1 MPDTHPPT
9 PTVTG
14 IIGRQKVGLIASAIL
29 SVLGAFSGLIPY
41 VVVYL
46 IAGDLFVGEPR
57 TDRIGLFVTIAAVGV
72 AGKALFRLLAD
83 DISHRTAYRALAQI
97 RLALADR
104 LGRMPLAR
112 ARSRSHGHVKKV
124 FQDDVEQLELGL
136 SHAVPDIAASVTVP
150 VAVLAVMF
158 WVDWRMALAG
168 VAVVVC
174 VVLCVMGSI
183 AATKDLMGDESGAK
197 TALNVSA
204 VSFVRGIKV
213 IRGFVGSR
221 AAYRSLYDAIES
233 VEAIENAKTG
243 RGRVGAAGAT
253 TFCAVSVVFL
263 LPLGLLLFHNGSLDA
278 ADLIFFLLVGVGFA
292 QPLMTMTLSAAVLQ
306 YQIEAGV
313 KNISEILD
321 EPDLPVVGDPVSPT
335 GSAVELDAVS
345 FDYGDTRIIDGLSV
359 RIDPGER
366 VALVGG
372 SGAGKTTV
380 LRLIARFLDADEGTV
395 RYGGVDVRSMDPAE
409 LARSVAFI
417 QQDDYIFND
426 TLMDNIRL
434 ARPGATDAEVHQAAD
449 RARVSDFVDELD
461 DGWDT
466 VLRSGGGRLS
476 GGQRQRISI
485 ARAFLADARVIML
498 DEVTASLDAGNER
511 AVVDAM
517 TDLQEGRTV
526 ITVAH
531 RIGSLTDYDR
541 ILVLESG
548 RVVDEGSHETLLA
561 SSAVYQRLW
570 EDFVAVDS
578 WTITTGEAAEHPQAS
593 APDAAGPVPATAGSD
608 PAEARPDED
617 EGAATPAV
625 RGIARMNPVR
635 QWFAMLGRHTPALWR
650 TGLWRLLLEG
660 SLTSAPVIVI
670 FLSLLWVLRGTLT
683 GSDVLLL
690 TVVLWVIFLARL
702 VIGVE
707 VARLWWPVAN
717 SAISDLR
724 RSVIRR
730 LTRTPMGV
738 FDRMDSG
745 RTSTLIV
752 ADLALVDFI
761 NMPSKL
767 IIACVQPVTV
777 TIALFVLDWRM
788 ALAALFGVPV
798 FLIVAMVSDKVQTGV
813 SAQVSSARREANQ
826 ALLEYCQGVA
836 VLRAFPDAPQADIYR
851 DRTEDLRQ
859 ASVRMAVRTA
869 PLTAVATVILEVG
882 FVALLW
888 LGASLFGSDAL
899 PAVTFLLFLVVA
911 LNLYRP
917 FQELLELSSYRN
929 QQAQIAESL
938 GEVWD
943 MEELEESTEPVVPS
957 DSRVE
962 FHDVWFS
969 YGGDPV
975 LRGVDMLARPGT
987 VTALVGPSGAG
998 KSTVANLVARFWDP
1012 DSGAVSLGG
1021 VDLREVAPEVRRDMV
1036 TTVYQDVYLFPDT
1049 VRANLTVGRPG
1060 ASEGEIRRALE
1071 AAEAAEF
1078 VDRLPEGLDTVLTE
1092 GGGNLSGGQRQRLS
1106 IARALLKDAPV
1117 LLLDEAV
1124 ASVDPGTARRIQ
1136 AALGRLAA
1144 SRTVLVVAHRLNT
1157 IETADQIVV
1166 LDHGVVDASGTHA
1179 ELMESSGV
1187 YRDLQGV
1194 PV

>member
-1 MPDTHPPT
+1 
-9 PTVTG
+9 
-14 IIGRQKVGLIASAIL
+14 
-29 SVLGAFSGLIPY
+29 
-41 VVVYL
+41 
-46 IAGDLFVGEPR
+46 
-57 TDRIGLFVTIAAVGV
+57 
-72 AGKALFRLLAD
+72 
-83 DISHRTAYRALAQI
+83 
-97 RLALADR
+97 
-104 LGRMPLAR
+104 
-112 ARSRSHGHVKKV
+112 
-124 FQDDVEQLELGL
+124 
-136 SHAVPDIAASVTVP
+136 
-150 VAVLAVMF
+150 
-158 WVDWRMALAG
+158 
-168 VAVVVC
+168 
-174 VVLCVMGSI
+174 
-183 AATKDLMGDESGAK
+183 
-197 TALNVSA
+197 
-204 VSFVRGIKV
+204 
-213 IRGFVGSR
+213 
-221 AAYRSLYDAIES
+221 
-233 VEAIENAKTG
+233 
-243 RGRVGAAGAT
+243 
-253 TFCAVSVVFL
+253 
-263 LPLGLLLFHNGSLDA
+263 
-278 ADLIFFLLVGVGFA
+278 
-292 QPLMTMTLSAAVLQ
+292 
-306 YQIEAGV
+306 
-313 KNISEILD
+313 
-321 EPDLPVVGDPVSPT
+321 
-335 GSAVELDAVS
+335 
-345 FDYGDTRIIDGLSV
+345 
-359 RIDPGER
+359 
-366 VALVGG
+366 
-372 SGAGKTTV
+372 
-380 LRLIARFLDADEGTV
+380 
-395 RYGGVDVRSMDPAE
+395 
-409 LARSVAFI
+409 
-417 QQDDYIFND
+417 
-426 TLMDNIRL
+426 
-434 ARPGATDAEVHQAAD
+434 
-449 RARVSDFVDELD
+449 
-461 DGWDT
+461 
-466 VLRSGGGRLS
+466 
-476 GGQRQRISI
+476 
-485 ARAFLADARVIML
+485 
-498 DEVTASLDAGNER
+498 
-511 AVVDAM
+511 
-517 TDLQEGRTV
+517 
-526 ITVAH
+526 
-531 RIGSLTDYDR
+531 
-541 ILVLESG
+541 
-548 RVVDEGSHETLLA
+548 
-561 SSAVYQRLW
+561 
-570 EDFVAVDS
+570 
-578 WTITTGEAAEHPQAS
+578 
-593 APDAAGPVPATAGSD
+593 
-608 PAEARPDED
+608 
-617 EGAATPAV
+617 
-625 RGIARMNPVR
+625 MNPVR

-752 ADLALVDFI
+752 SDLALVDFI

-987 VTALVGPSGAG
+987 VTALVSPSGAG

-1021 VDLREVAPEVRRDMV
+1021 VDLREVAPDVRRDMV
-1036 TTVYQDVYLFPDT
+1036 TTVYQDIYLFPDT

-1157 IETADQIVV
+1157 IETADQIIV
-1166 LDHGVVDASGTHA
+1166 LDHGVVDGSGTHA

>member
-1 MPDTHPPT
+1 MPHTQTAP

-14 IIGRQKVGLIASAIL
+14 IIGEQKSGLVLSGVL
-29 SVLGAFSGLIPY
+29 SVLGAFCGLVPY

-57 TDRIGLFVTIAAVGV
+57 TDRIAVFVAIAAAGV
-72 AGKALFRLLAD
+72 AGKALFRLWAD
-83 DISHRTAYRALAQI
+83 WISHRTAYRALADI

-104 LGRMPLAR
+104 LARMPLAR
-112 ARSRSHGHVKKV
+112 ARARSHGHVKKV

-174 VVLCVMGSI
+174 VVACVIGSV
-183 AATKDLMGDESGAK
+183 AATKDLMQDESGAK

-213 IRGFVGSR
+213 IRGFVGSST
-221 AAYRSLYDAIES
+221 AYRGLYDAIES
-233 VEAIENAKTG
+233 VESIENTKTSK
-243 RGRVGAAGAT
+243 GRVGAAGAT
-253 TFCAVSVVFL
+253 TFCAVSVVFI
-263 LPLGLLLFHNGSLDA
+263 LPLGLFLFHRGSLDA

-306 YQIEAGV
+306 YQIESGV
-313 KNISEILD
+313 KNISEILH
-321 EPDLPVVGDPVSPT
+321 EPDLPVVDNPVQPT
-335 GSAVELDAVS
+335 GSTVELEGVT
-345 FDYGDTRIIDGLSV
+345 FRYGDSTIINGMSV
-359 RIDPGER
+359 RIAPGER

-380 LRLIARFLDADEGTV
+380 LRLIARFLDADEGRV
-395 RYGGVDVRSMDPAE
+395 RFGGVDVRHMDPAQ
-409 LARSVAFI
+409 LARSVAYI

-434 ARPGATDAEVHQAAD
+434 ARPDATDEEVRRAAE
-449 RARVSDFVDELD
+449 RARVTDFVDELD

-517 TDLQEGRTV
+517 AELQAGRTV

-531 RIGSLTDYDR
+531 RIGSLTDYER

-548 RVVDEGSHETLLA
+548 TIVDEGTHDALLE
-561 SSAVYQRLW
+561 SSPVYRQLW
-570 EDFVAVDS
+570 EDFVAVDA
-578 WTITTGEAAEHPQAS
+578 WTLTADGAPALQREAHPT
-593 APDAAGPVPATAGSD
+593 AGTPATGGADRVVAVAGG
-608 PAEARPDED
+608 D
-617 EGAATPAV
+617 EGDDAHTPTV

-635 QWFAMLGRHTPALWR
+635 QWFAMLGHHTTALWK

-660 SLTSAPVIVI
+660 SLTSAPVLVI
-670 FLSLLWVLRGTLT
+670 FLSLLWVLQGTLDGT
-683 GSDVLLL
+683 DVLLL
-690 TVVLWVIFLARL
+690 SVVLWALFLARL
-702 VIGVE
+702 AIGVE

-717 SAISDLR
+717 RAISDLR
-724 RSVIRR
+724 RSVVRR
-730 LTRTPMGV
+730 LMRAPLGV

-752 ADLALVDFI
+752 SDLALMDFI

-767 IIACVQPVTV
+767 IIACVQPVMV
-777 TIALFVLDWRM
+777 TIALFTLDWRM

-798 FLIVAMVSDKVQTGV
+798 FLGVALISDRVQAGV

-836 VLRAFPDAPQADIYR
+836 VLRAFPDAPQATVYR
-851 DRTEDLRQ
+851 DRTEDLRA
-859 ASVRMAVRTA
+859 ASVRMAVRTG
-869 PLTAVATVILEVG
+869 PLTALATVILEVG

-888 LGASLFGSDAL
+888 LGASLFQNDSL

-929 QQAQIAESL
+929 QQTQIAVAL

-943 MEELEESTEPVVPS
+943 VEELDEPVDPRPPV
-957 DSRVE
+957 DARVE
-962 FHDVWFS
+962 FQDVWFS
-969 YGGDPV
+969 YGADPV
-975 LRGVDMLARPGT
+975 LRGVDLLARPGT

-998 KSTVANLVARFWDP
+998 KSTVTNLVARFWDP
-1012 DSGAVSLGG
+1012 DSGTVSLGG
-1021 VDLREVAPEVRRDMV
+1021 VDLRQVAPEIRRDMI
-1036 TTVYQDVYLFPDT
+1036 TTVYQEVYLFPDT

-1060 ASEGEIRRALE
+1060 ATEVEIRQALE
-1071 AAEAAEF
+1071 AAEAAAF

-1136 AALGRLAA
+1136 EALGRLAA

-1157 IETADQIVV
+1157 IETADQIIV
-1166 LDHGVVDASGTHA
+1166 LDHGVVDGAATHA
-1179 ELMESSGV
+1179 ELMGASGV
-1187 YRDLQGV
+1187 YRDLQGAGV
-1194 PV
+1194 